1 MRKFMFAAVSAMVMV
16 CVSNVFANQSAMQ
29 FESNDV
35 IQSDSVVTDSAKQ
48 GAVEVA
54 VPVDTTAASE
64 NASETVSEN
73 AATENAATENAA
85 IENASSVNAATENA
99 ATEVP
104 AKSESNATAENAE
117 ATVDSAVAQ

>member
-64 NASETVSEN
+64 NASE
-73 AATENAATENAA
+73 NAA
-85 IENASSVNAATENA
+85 IENASSENAAPENA
-99 ATEVP
+99 ATEIP
-104 AKSESNATAENAE
+104 AESESNATAENAE

>member
-64 NASETVSEN
+64 NASE
-73 AATENAATENAA
+73 NAA
-85 IENASSVNAATENA
+85 IENASSENAAPENA
-99 ATEVP
+99 ATEIP
-104 AKSESNATAENAE
+104 AESESNATAENAE
-117 ATVDSAVAQ
+117 ATVDSAAAQ

>member
-48 GAVEVA
+48 GEVEVA
-54 VPVDTTAASE
+54 APVDTTAASE
-64 NASETVSEN
+64 NAAIENVSSEN
-73 AATENAATENAA
+73 AATENAATD
-85 IENASSVNAATENA
+85 
-99 ATEVP
+99 VP

>member
-1 MRKFMFAAVSAMVMV
+1 MRKFMFAAVSAMVIV

-64 NASETVSEN
+64 NASE
-73 AATENAATENAA
+73 NAA
-85 IENASSVNAATENA
+85 IENASSENAATENA

-117 ATVDSAVAQ
+117 ATVDSAVVQ

>member
-73 AATENAATENAA
+73 AAT
-85 IENASSVNAATENA
+85 VNAATENA

>member
-85 IENASSVNAATENA
+85 
-99 ATEVP
+99 TEVP

-117 ATVDSAVAQ
+117 ATVDSAVVQ

>member
-35 IQSDSVVTDSAKQ
+35 IQSDSVVTDSANQ

-54 VPVDTTAASE
+54 APVDTTAS
-64 NASETVSEN
+64 S
-73 AATENAATENAA
+73 ENAA
-85 IENASSVNAATENA
+85 IENASSENAATENA
-99 ATEVP
+99 ETEVP
-104 AKSESNATAENAE
+104 AKSESNATAENPE

>member
-64 NASETVSEN
+64 NASE
-73 AATENAATENAA
+73 NAA
-85 IENASSVNAATENA
+85 IENASSENASSENAAPENA
-99 ATEVP
+99 ATEIP
-104 AKSESNATAENAE
+104 AESESNATAENAE

>member
-64 NASETVSEN
+64 NA
-73 AATENAATENAA
+73 ATENTA
-85 IENASSVNAATENA
+85 IENASSEDASTENA

-117 ATVDSAVAQ
+117 ATVDSAVVQ

>member
-64 NASETVSEN
+64 NASETVL
-73 AATENAATENAA
+73 ENAA
-85 IENASSVNAATENA
+85 IENASSENAATENA

-104 AKSESNATAENAE
+104 AKSESNATAEDAE

>member
-35 IQSDSVVTDSAKQ
+35 IQSDSVVTDSANQ
-48 GAVEVA
+48 GEVEVA
-54 VPVDTTAASE
+54 APVDTTAASE
-64 NASETVSEN
+64 NA
-73 AATENAATENAA
+73 A
-85 IENASSVNAATENA
+85 IENVSSENAATENA

-117 ATVDSAVAQ
+117 ATADSAVAQ

>member
-29 FESNDV
+29 FESNAV

-54 VPVDTTAASE
+54 VPVDTTASSEKAS
-64 NASETVSEN
+64 TKN
-73 AATENAATENAA
+73 AATENASS
-85 IENASSVNAATENA
+85 ENASSENA

>member
-48 GAVEVA
+48 EAVEVA

-64 NASETVSEN
+64 NASE
-73 AATENAATENAA
+73 
-85 IENASSVNAATENA
+85 NASETA

>member
-54 VPVDTTAASE
+54 VPVDTTTA
-64 NASETVSEN
+64 SEN
-73 AATENAATENAA
+73 AATENAAAENVSS
-85 IENASSVNAATENA
+85 ENASTENA
-99 ATEVP
+99 ATEAP
-104 AKSESNATAENAE
+104 AESESNATAENAE
-117 ATVDSAVAQ
+117 ATVDSAVVQ

>member
-35 IQSDSVVTDSAKQ
+35 IKSDSVVTDSANQ
-48 GAVEVA
+48 GEVEVA
-54 VPVDTTAASE
+54 APVDTTAASE
-64 NASETVSEN
+64 NAAIENVSSEN
-73 AATENAATENAA
+73 AATENAATD
-85 IENASSVNAATENA
+85 
-99 ATEVP
+99 VP

-117 ATVDSAVAQ
+117 ATADSAVAQ

>member
-35 IQSDSVVTDSAKQ
+35 NQSDSVVTDSAKQ
-48 GAVEVA
+48 GEVEVA
-54 VPVDTTAASE
+54 APVDTTAASE
-64 NASETVSEN
+64 NA
-73 AATENAATENAA
+73 A
-85 IENASSVNAATENA
+85 IENASSENAATENA

>member
-54 VPVDTTAASE
+54 VPVDTTAS
-64 NASETVSEN
+64 S
-73 AATENAATENAA
+73 ENAA
-85 IENASSVNAATENA
+85 IENASSENAATENA
-99 ATEVP
+99 ETEVP

-117 ATVDSAVAQ
+117 ATADSAVAQ

>member
-35 IQSDSVVTDSAKQ
+35 IQSDSVVTDSANQ
-48 GAVEVA
+48 GEVEVA
-54 VPVDTTAASE
+54 APVDTTAASE
-64 NASETVSEN
+64 NA
-73 AATENAATENAA
+73 A
-85 IENASSVNAATENA
+85 IENASSENAATENA

-117 ATVDSAVAQ
+117 ATADSAVAQ

>member
-73 AATENAATENAA
+73 AATENAA
-85 IENASSVNAATENA
+85 IENA
-99 ATEVP
+99 ATEAP

>member
-35 IQSDSVVTDSAKQ
+35 IQSASVVTDSANQ
-48 GAVEVA
+48 GEVEVA
-54 VPVDTTAASE
+54 APVDTTAASE
-64 NASETVSEN
+64 NAAIENVSS
-73 AATENAATENAA
+73 ENAATENAA
-85 IENASSVNAATENA
+85 IENASSENAATENA

-117 ATVDSAVAQ
+117 ATADSAVAQ

>member
-54 VPVDTTAASE
+54 VPVDTTTAS
-64 NASETVSEN
+64 
-73 AATENAATENAA
+73 ENAATENAA
-85 IENASSVNAATENA
+85 IENVSSENASTENA
-99 ATEVP
+99 ATEAP
-104 AKSESNATAENAE
+104 AESESNATAKNAE
-117 ATVDSAVAQ
+117 ATVDSAVVQ

>member
-29 FESNDV
+29 SESNDV
-35 IQSDSVVTDSAKQ
+35 IQSDSVVTDFAKQ

-64 NASETVSEN
+64 NAATENASSENASSEN
-73 AATENAATENAA
+73 AATENAATEA
-85 IENASSVNAATENA
+85 
-99 ATEVP
+99 P
-104 AKSESNATAENAE
+104 AESESNATAENAE
-117 ATVDSAVAQ
+117 ATVDSAVVQ

>member
-54 VPVDTTAASE
+54 VPVDTTA
-64 NASETVSEN
+64 VS
-73 AATENAATENAA
+73 ENAATENAA
-85 IENASSVNAATENA
+85 IENVSSEDASTENA
-99 ATEVP
+99 ATEAP
-104 AKSESNATAENAE
+104 AEFESNATAENAE

>member
-64 NASETVSEN
+64 NA
-73 AATENAATENAA
+73 A
-85 IENASSVNAATENA
+85 IENVSSENAATENA

-117 ATVDSAVAQ
+117 ATADSAVAQ

>member
-64 NASETVSEN
+64 NAATENASSESATTENAATENASSEN
-73 AATENAATENAA
+73 AATENAT
-85 IENASSVNAATENA
+85 
-99 ATEVP
+99 TEVP

>member
-35 IQSDSVVTDSAKQ
+35 IQSDSVVTDSANQ

-54 VPVDTTAASE
+54 APVDTTAS
-64 NASETVSEN
+64 S
-73 AATENAATENAA
+73 ENAA
-85 IENASSVNAATENA
+85 IENASSENAATENA
-99 ATEVP
+99 ETEVP

>member
-64 NASETVSEN
+64 NAATEN
-73 AATENAATENAA
+73 ASSESATTENAATENA
-85 IENASSVNAATENA
+85 SSENAATENA

>member
-1 MRKFMFAAVSAMVMV
+1 MFAAVSAMVMV

-48 GAVEVA
+48 GEVEVA
-54 VPVDTTAASE
+54 APVDTTAASE
-64 NASETVSEN
+64 NA
-73 AATENAATENAA
+73 A
-85 IENASSVNAATENA
+85 IENASSENAATENA

-117 ATVDSAVAQ
+117 ATADSAVAQ

>member
-64 NASETVSEN
+64 NA
-73 AATENAATENAA
+73 A
-85 IENASSVNAATENA
+85 IENASSENAATENA

-104 AKSESNATAENAE
+104 AESESNATAENAE

>member
-1 MRKFMFAAVSAMVMV
+1 MFAAVSAMVMV

-73 AATENAATENAA
+73 AATENVA
-85 IENASSVNAATENA
+85 IENA

>member
-1 MRKFMFAAVSAMVMV
+1 MFAAVSAMVMV

-54 VPVDTTAASE
+54 VPVDTTA
-64 NASETVSEN
+64 
-73 AATENAATENAA
+73 
-85 IENASSVNAATENA
+85 SSENA

>member
-1 MRKFMFAAVSAMVMV
+1 MFAAVSAMVMV

-54 VPVDTTAASE
+54 VPVDTTASSE
-64 NASETVSEN
+64 NASTKN
-73 AATENAATENAA
+73 AATENA
-85 IENASSVNAATENA
+85 SSENAATENA

>member
-48 GAVEVA
+48 GEVEVA
-54 VPVDTTAASE
+54 APVDTTAAS
-64 NASETVSEN
+64 
-73 AATENAATENAA
+73 ENAATENAA
-85 IENASSVNAATENA
+85 IENASSENAATENA

-117 ATVDSAVAQ
+117 ATADSAVAQ

>member
-48 GAVEVA
+48 GSVEVA
-54 VPVDTTAASE
+54 VHVDTTAASE
-64 NASETVSEN
+64 NASENASETVSE
-73 AATENAATENAA
+73 T
-85 IENASSVNAATENA
+85 A

>member
-1 MRKFMFAAVSAMVMV
+1 MFAAVSAMVMV

-54 VPVDTTAASE
+54 VPVDTTTA
-64 NASETVSEN
+64 SEN
-73 AATENAATENAA
+73 AATENAAAENVSS
-85 IENASSVNAATENA
+85 ENASTENA
-99 ATEVP
+99 ATEAP
-104 AKSESNATAENAE
+104 AESESNATAENAE

>member
-29 FESNDV
+29 FESNAV

-54 VPVDTTAASE
+54 VPVDTTASSE
-64 NASETVSEN
+64 NASTKN
-73 AATENAATENAA
+73 AATENASS
-85 IENASSVNAATENA
+85 ENASSENA

>member
-48 GAVEVA
+48 GSVEVA
-54 VPVDTTAASE
+54 VPVDTTAAF
-64 NASETVSEN
+64 
-73 AATENAATENAA
+73 ENAATENAA
-85 IENASSVNAATENA
+85 IENASSENAAPENA
-99 ATEVP
+99 ATEIP
-104 AKSESNATAENAE
+104 DKSESNATAENAE